1 MGPQGPAGLS
11 QQQVVSTA
19 LLTLTLAANQQ
30 TQMDVTCPVGK
41 RVLGGG
47 YESGANAVLHAL
59 ASFPPTQS
67 SWRVILRLSQDTA
80 ATVTFRVYAVCA
92 ISN

>member
-1 MGPQGPAGLS
+1 
-11 QQQVVSTA
+11 VVSTA
-19 LLTLTLAANQQ
+19 LMTLTLAANQQ
-30 TQMDVTCPVGK
+30 TSLDVTCPTGK

-47 YESGANAVLHAL
+47 YESGANAVLHTL

-67 SWRVILRLSQDTA
+67 SWRVAIRLSQDTS

-92 ISN
+92 FSN